1 MLKKELKDQFLP
13 NNAAWLARESMK
25 NLRQKGTVRDYV
37 KEFNSL
43 LLDIKNISDEDKLF
57 NFVSGLKPWAQAEL
71 RRQNVKD
78 LTTAIAAADGLVDYK
93 VGNSSSYAVKG
104 KGVARKSKG
113 QKDKK
118 KFKKKDGD
126 APSKLKND
134 GQFKGKTKGCFIC
147 GGPHMMKEC
156 PRKEKLNA
164 IIETEERE
172 ENSESPRRVNP
183 IRMLNTL
190 QTEEMVRTQGLTY
203 VKVTINGHNV
213 MAMVDTGSTNSFMAD
228 RNVKLLG
235 IKLQPSTSHFK
246 AVNANAQQVGGVA
259 CVSLKVGP

>member
-1 MLKKELKDQFLP
+1 
-13 NNAAWLARESMK
+13 MK

-118 KFKKKDGD
+118 FK
-126 APSKLKND
+126 
-134 GQFKGKTKGCFIC
+134 
-147 GGPHMMKEC
+147 
-156 PRKEKLNA
+156 RKMV
-164 IIETEERE
+164 T
-172 ENSESPRRVNP
+172 PRVNP
-183 IRMLNTL
+183 RMMDSSRERLRAAL
-190 QTEEMVRTQGLTY
+190 
-203 VKVTINGHNV
+203 
-213 MAMVDTGSTNSFMAD
+213 F
-228 RNVKLLG
+228 
-235 IKLQPSTSHFK
+235 
-246 AVNANAQQVGGVA
+246 VGV
-259 CVSLKVGP
+259 LI